1 MESTSGE
8 TFSVRCPQCGK
19 HYRAA
24 VRIAGKTVKCNQ
36 CGTQWQVQADKPA
49 GLGEDSQAIVSLAEG
64 SLMGS
69 SQVVDAGEPGS
80 ANSNSRAVQDTS
92 DKAPPVPK
100 GKFDDKQWIG
110 KQLGRFTITGM
121 LGKGAMGVVYRA
133 RDPDLNRDVAL
144 KILTKQFFQ
153 DEKRTYRLEQFIR
166 EARSAAKLQHPNSVT
181 VYEAG
186 KDGGWY
192 FIAMELVEGGTLLDL
207 MRRKEKLPVEQACE
221 LVAQAADTLSA
232 AHRAGIVH
240 RDIKPSNLMLT
251 KSGKVKVADFG
262 LAQLSEPEDDFE
274 LPSKAVGTPY
284 WMSPEQCRGKPS
296 SGKSDI
302 YSLGA
307 VLYYV
312 ITGDVPYTGTTRQEI
327 LKKHISAPPP
337 DLRKDRKDVPEALVR
352 IFNRCLAK
360 NPDQRYQD
368 AGELAIGLRQV
379 AAGISQAKT
388 AERRWGQLASS
399 GISKAEGP
407 VRQAGLWNPLS
418 IVLAIVGI
426 GLLGVVV
433 WQIQYPRIKIKI
445 EPGPAPPAEIITLLP
460 IVAEKEARVYHL
472 LNCISLQQAN
482 VDPADLLLF
491 GSEAQARQNNLSP
504 CQYCKSDLERYT
516 EYLNKPAEKAVPAP
530 PKPEEPG

>member
-8 TFSVRCPQCGK
+8 TFSVRCPHCGK

-24 VRIAGKTVKCNQ
+24 VRIAGKTVKCNR

-49 GLGEDSQAIVSLAEG
+49 GLGEDSQAIVGLAEG

-69 SQVVDAGEPGS
+69 SQIVDAGEPGS
-80 ANSNSRAVQDTS
+80 DNSNSRAVQDTS

-110 KQLGRFTITGM
+110 KRLGRFTITGM
-121 LGKGAMGVVYRA
+121 LGKGAMGV
-133 RDPDLNRDVAL
+133 
-144 KILTKQFFQ
+144 
-153 DEKRTYRLEQFIR
+153 
-166 EARSAAKLQHPNSVT
+166 RSAAKLQHPNSVT

-274 LPSKAVGTPY
+274 LPTKAVGTPY

-307 VLYYV
+307 VLYYA
-312 ITGDVPYTGTTRQEI
+312 ITGDVPYTGTTRPEI

-337 DLRKDRKDVPEALVR
+337 DPRKDRKDVPEALVR
-352 IFNRCLAK
+352 ILNRCLAK

-368 AGELAIGLRQV
+368 AAELAIGLRQV
-379 AAGISQAKT
+379 AAAINQAKT

-399 GISKAEGP
+399 GIS
-407 VRQAGLWNPLS
+407 QADQPTKQGGLWNSLS
-418 IVLAIVGI
+418 IGLAIVVI
-426 GLLGVVV
+426 AQLGVMV
-433 WQIQYPRIKIKI
+433 WLIQHPRIETIIK
-445 EPGPAPPAEIITLLP
+445 PGPPPPAKIIKLLP
-460 IVAEKEARVYHL
+460 IVAEKDGRVYHVL
-472 LNCISLQQAN
+472 GCPSLHEAN
-482 VDPADLLLF
+482 VDPAELLYF
-491 GSEAQARQNNLSP
+491 GSEAQARQHNLSP
-504 CQYCKSDLERYT
+504 CQYCESYLERYK
-516 EYLNKPAEKAVPAP
+516 EFLNKPVEKAAPAP
-530 PKPEEPG
+530 PKPEEPGQ